1 MSTSLAEIDQHY
13 RSDETTCVKKLA
25 DSIQLD
31 PNAQTEIEER
41 AKVLVNEIRSHRL
54 KKGGLNAFMAEYDL
68 SNTEGIALM
77 CLAEA
82 LLRIPDT
89 LTSDRLIRDKLLHAD
104 WRKHL
109 GNSES
114 LFVNALTYGLILTS
128 KILPPDDL
136 NPLKLKNAFQD
147 FCIRHSTGVIRKV
160 IRYAMCVLGNYFVMG
175 ENISDAGARAL
186 KSEEQG
192 YRYSY
197 DMLGEAARTE
207 ADALFYLKKYQE
219 SIDSIG
225 KMHPTKTLYDR
236 AGISIKLSALH
247 CRYEY
252 QNRERV
258 FQELYPRVK
267 ALCIL
272 SKGYDISLTID
283 AEESDR
289 LILSLEIFQKLAFE
303 PELTEWN
310 GLGLAIQA
318 YQKRTFYTLDFLNDL
333 AKKSHRRLMVRL
345 VKGAYWDTEIKLAQ
359 EQGQSDYPVFTRK
372 AYTDI
377 SYLACAQKM
386 LNYSDTIY
394 PMFATHNAHTV
405 STIFTMSQQKNKYRD
420 YEFQCLHGMGDTLY
434 NQIVDPASEIALPC
448 RVYAPVGSHENLLAY
463 LVRRLLENGANS
475 SFVNQILN
483 PAVAVTDLV
492 ENPLIIAEKMHYLP
506 HPNIPLPSNI
516 YGEKRM
522 NSKGLDLSHS
532 ATLTQVVNEL
542 HEASQEKWLALPML
556 SDKIEF
562 SDEKTTLYNPAQAD
576 EIVGHVIEAS
586 EKEVEHALTA
596 AVKAFPKW
604 SAKPA
609 AERAAI
615 LRRMADLLESNQV
628 QFMAM
633 AIREAGKSIQNAMS
647 EIREAIDFCRY
658 YAEQSEAIF
667 GTKTELKGITGET
680 NSLEWHGRGVFI
692 CISPWNFP
700 LAIFLGEVTAALAA
714 GNTVIAKPS
723 KQTPLIATFAVELL
737 HQAGVPRAV
746 IQLLPGSGRV
756 IGAKLVSDPRIAGV
770 IFTGSTDTARFINHS
785 LAEKKGPIVPFIAE
799 TGGQNT
805 MVVDSSALP
814 EQVVRDVI
822 ASSFDSAGQRC
833 SALRVLFL
841 QHDIADNV
849 LTMLSGAMAE
859 LKVGNPML
867 LQTDVG
873 PVIDKSAQAD
883 LLQHIE
889 AMKTHAKILYQTPL
903 GPECAAGYFVPPTLI
918 EIPNIHILTG
928 EVFGPILHVIRFH
941 ANQLDEVIDQIN
953 STGYGLTFGIHSR
966 IDTTID
972 YLKEHV
978 HAGNMYV
985 NRNMIG
991 AVVGVQPFGGEGLSG
1006 TGPKAGGPYYLPRLA
1021 TERVISTNTTASGG
1035 NASLMSLG
1043 G

>member
-1 MSTSLAEIDQHY
+1 MPTCLQDVDQYY
-13 RSDETTCVKKLA
+13 RANETATVKKLA
-25 DSIQLD
+25 EYIQLT
-31 PNAQTEIEER
+31 AQEQTEIDTR
-41 AKVLVNEIRSHRL
+41 AKKLVSEIRNRRL

-68 SNTEGIALM
+68 SNQEGIALM
-77 CLAEA
+77 CMAEA

-89 LTSDRLIRDKLLHAD
+89 LTVDRLIRDKLKPGN
-104 WRKHL
+104 WSKHL
-109 GNSES
+109 GHSDS
-114 LFVNALTYGLILTS
+114 LFVNALTYGLVLTR
-128 KILPPDDL
+128 KILPQNDL
-136 NPLKLKNAFQD
+136 SPCKLKGAIHD
-147 FCIRHSTGVIRKV
+147 FISRSSTATVRKV
-160 IRYAMCVLGNYFVMG
+160 TQYAMRVLGNHFVMG
-175 ENISDAGARAL
+175 ENIQDAQARAL

-207 ADALFYLKKYQE
+207 SDALFYLQKYRE
-219 SIDSIG
+219 SIESIG
-225 KMHPTKTLYDR
+225 KAHPHKSLYER
-236 AGISIKLSALH
+236 ANISIKLSALH

-252 QNRERV
+252 NNMQRV
-258 FQELYPRVK
+258 FDELYPRVK
-267 ALCIL
+267 TLCMLAKEYQIA
-272 SKGYDISLTID
+272 LTID

-289 LILSLEIFQKLAFE
+289 LIPSLEIIQKLAFE
-303 PELTEWN
+303 PELAGWD

-318 YQKRTFYTLDFLNDL
+318 YQKRTFYTLDFLKDL
-333 AKKSHRRLMVRL
+333 AQQSKHRLMVRL
-345 VKGAYWDTEIKLAQ
+345 VKGAYWDTEIKMAQ

-386 LNYSDTIY
+386 LDYAEFIY
-394 PMFATHNAHTV
+394 PMFATHNAHSV
-405 STIFTMSQQKNKYRD
+405 STIFTMSQTKNKYRD

-434 NQIVDPASEIALPC
+434 NQIVDSASEIALPC

-483 PAVAVTDLV
+483 PAIPIADLV
-492 ENPLIIAEKMHYLP
+492 ESPLELAEKMAYLP

-522 NSKGLDLSHS
+522 NSKGLDLSHP
-532 ATLTQVVNEL
+532 ATLTQVINEL
-542 HEASQEKWLALPML
+542 HEASQQQWLAVPML
-556 SDKIEF
+556 ADKIEF
-562 SDEKTTLYNPAQAD
+562 SSQKITHYNPAQKD
-576 EIVGHVIEAS
+576 EVVGHVIEAT
-586 EKEVEHALTA
+586 EKDVEHALTA
-596 AVKAFPKW
+596 ALKAFPKW
-604 SAKPA
+604 SSKPVS
-609 AERAAI
+609 ERAAI
-615 LRRMADLLESNQV
+615 LKRMADLLESNMI

-633 AIREAGKSIQNAMS
+633 AIREAGKSIPNAIS
-647 EIREAIDFCRY
+647 EIREAVDFCRY
-658 YAEQSEAIF
+658 YAEQAETFF
-667 GTKTELKGITGET
+667 GTPTELTGITGE
-680 NSLEWHGRGVFI
+680 NNRLEMHGRGVFV

-714 GNTVIAKPS
+714 GNAVIAKPS
-723 KQTPLIATFAVELL
+723 KQTPLIATFAIELL
-737 HQAGVPRAV
+737 HQAGVPRAIV
-746 IQLLPGSGRV
+746 QLLPGNGRI
-756 IGAKLVSDPRIAGV
+756 IGTQLVSDPRIAGV
-770 IFTGSTDTARFINHS
+770 IFTGSTDTARFINQR

-805 MVVDSSALP
+805 MIVDSSALP

-841 QHDIADNV
+841 QEDIADTV
-849 LTMLSGAMAE
+849 LKMLSGAMAE

-867 LQTDVG
+867 LHTDIG
-873 PVIDKSAQAD
+873 PVIDKNAQEG

-889 AMKTHAKILYQTPL
+889 DMKKQAKIIYQTPL
-903 GPECAAGYFVPPTLI
+903 GAECNAGYFIAPTLI
-918 EIPNIHILTG
+918 EIPNIQILKG
-928 EVFGPILHVIRFH
+928 EVFGPILHVVRFH
-941 ANQLDEVIDQIN
+941 ANQLDEVIEQIN
-953 STGYGLTFGIHSR
+953 STGFGLTFGIHSR
-966 IDTTID
+966 INSTID
-972 YLKEHV
+972 YLKERI
-978 HAGNMYV
+978 HAGNIYV

-1021 TERVISTNTTASGG
+1021 TERVTSTNTTASGG

>member
-1 MSTSLAEIDQHY
+1 MPSSLTKIDHY
-13 RSDETTCVKKLA
+13 YRADETECIKKLA
-25 DSIQLD
+25 AYVQLS
-31 PNAQTEIEER
+31 PQAQSEISER
-41 AKVLVNEIRSHRL
+41 AKKLVSEIRSHRL

-68 SNTEGIALM
+68 SNAEGIALM

-109 GNSES
+109 GNGDS
-114 LFVNALTYGLILTS
+114 LFVNALTYGLIITS
-128 KILPPDDL
+128 KILPADDL
-136 NPLKLKNAFQD
+136 NPHKLKNALQD
-147 FCIRHSTGVIRKV
+147 FFVRHSTGLIRKI

-175 ENISDAGARAL
+175 ENIRDAEVRAL

-207 ADALFYLKKYQE
+207 ADALFYLQKYRE
-219 SIDSIG
+219 SIESIG
-225 KMHPTKTLYDR
+225 KMKPTKSLYER

-252 QNRERV
+252 NNMPRV
-258 FQELYPRVK
+258 FDELYPRVK
-267 ALCIL
+267 ALCL
-272 SKGYDISLTID
+272 LAKEVDISLTID

-289 LILSLEIFQKLAFE
+289 LIPSLEILQKLAFE
-303 PELTEWN
+303 PELAGWN

-318 YQKRTFYTLDFLNDL
+318 YQKRTFYTLDFLKDL
-333 AKKSHRRLMVRL
+333 AKQSNRRLMVRL
-345 VKGAYWDTEIKLAQ
+345 VKGAYWDTEIKMAQ

-372 AYTDI
+372 AYTDV
-377 SYLACAQKM
+377 SYIACAKKM
-386 LNYSDTIY
+386 LNASEQIYS
-394 PMFATHNAHTV
+394 MFATHNAHTV
-405 STIFTMSQQKNKYRD
+405 STIFTMSQEKNQYRD

-483 PAVAVTDLV
+483 PAIAVADLV
-492 ENPLIIAEKMHYLP
+492 ENPLEIAEKMHYLP

-516 YGEKRM
+516 YGETRM
-522 NSKGLDLSHS
+522 NSKGIDLSHP
-532 ATLTQVVNEL
+532 ATLAQVVNEL
-542 HEASQEKWLALPML
+542 HEASQQQWLALPML
-556 SDKIEF
+556 ADKIEF
-562 SDEKTTLYNPAQAD
+562 SAEKSSLFNPAQSD
-576 EIVGHVIEAS
+576 EIVGHVIEAT

-615 LRRMADLLESNQV
+615 LRRMADLLESNRI

-633 AIREAGKSIQNAMS
+633 AIREAGKSIQNAIS

-658 YAEQSEAIF
+658 YAEQSEALF
-667 GTKTELKGITGET
+667 GVQTEFKGITGEK
-680 NSLEWHGRGVFI
+680 NSLEWRGRGVFV

-714 GNTVIAKPS
+714 GNVVIAKPS

-737 HQAGVPRAV
+737 HQAGIPRAV
-746 IQLLPGSGRV
+746 IQLLPGNGRV
-756 IGAKLVSDPRIAGV
+756 IGTKLVNDPRIAGV
-770 IFTGSTDTARFINHS
+770 IFTGSTDTARFINHC

-849 LTMLSGAMAE
+849 LKMLSGAMAE

-873 PVIDKSAQAD
+873 PVIDKNAQTD
-883 LLQHIE
+883 LLAHIE
-889 AMKTHAKILYQTPL
+889 TMRTQAKILYQTPL
-903 GPECAAGYFVPPTLI
+903 GPECASGHFVPPTLI
-918 EIPNIHILTG
+918 EIPNIQILKG
-928 EVFGPILHVIRFH
+928 EVFGPILHVVRFH
-941 ANQLDEVIDQIN
+941 ANQLDEVIEQIN
-953 STGYGLTFGIHSR
+953 STGFGLTFGIHSR
-966 IDTTID
+966 IDSTIE
-972 YLKEHV
+972 YLKERV

-1021 TERVISTNTTASGG
+1021 TEKVISENTTASGG